1 MNEVKYVQFLHG
13 LKPMAIQ
20 IAFVTVIAYILF
32 DLITKKFKRIYLR
45 ILPYSIF
52 YLGGCLLVFLSL
64 LGCIYVMIYRN
75 FNGQWFYLG
84 IMTGLFC
91 TIIGNVLLYKKLGY
105 KEKFQEKKKG
115 LHSLFGYL
123 LFMLA
128 YLVLRFLCG
137 K

>member
-1 MNEVKYVQFLHG
+1 MNEVNHVPFLHV
-13 LKPMAIQ
+13 LKPMVIQ
-20 IAFVTVIAYILF
+20 IAFITVIAYILF
-32 DLITKKFKRIYLR
+32 DLITKKFKRIYLK

-52 YLGGCLLVFLSL
+52 YLSGCLLVFFSL

-91 TIIGNVLLYKKLGY
+91 TIIGNVLLYKELGY

-115 LHSLFGYL
+115 LPSLFGYL

-128 YLVLRFLCG
+128 YLLLRFFYG

>member
-1 MNEVKYVQFLHG
+1 MCQCKIKIINLLVNEVKYVQFLHG

-91 TIIGNVLLYKKLGY
+91 TIIGNVGPMS
-105 KEKFQEKKKG
+105 
-115 LHSLFGYL
+115 SLSTS
-123 LFMLA
+123 
-128 YLVLRFLCG
+128 
-137 K
+137 

>member
-1 MNEVKYVQFLHG
+1 MRYVQFLYNF
-13 LKPMAIQ
+13 KPIVIQ
-20 IAFVTVIAYILF
+20 IAFISVIAYILF
-32 DLITKKFKRIYLR
+32 SLITEKFKKIYLR

-105 KEKFQEKKKG
+105 NEKFQEKKKE
-115 LHSLFGYL
+115 LPSLFGYL
-123 LFMLA
+123 LFMFI
-128 YLVLRFLCG
+128 YLVLRFLYD